1 MMTDLNVKGKT
12 IKFLKDNT
20 GEWYDNNCLDTTPKA
35 WPMKETMYKLDFI
48 KTGIFFTK
56 DNARKNEKNICKG
69 QFL

>member
-1 MMTDLNVKGKT
+1 
-12 IKFLKDNT
+12 
-20 GEWYDNNCLDTTPKA
+20 
-35 WPMKETMYKLDFI
+35 MKETMYKLDFI